1 MFLKMKK
8 SKQELPDQATID
20 VVGIVNE
27 VLRFPTEAELAD
39 VVHITKTDRGLQFPQ
54 VLVRSAFLPIWGN
67 D

>member
-8 SKQELPDQATID
+8 SKQELPDQAAMD

-27 VLRFPTEAELAD
+27 VLRFPTEAEAD
-39 VVHITKTDRGLQFPQ
+39 VIHIPKTDRGLQFPQ
-54 VLVRSAFLPIWGN
+54 VIVRSAFLPIWGN